1 MRNKGNRKQSK
12 EIKLDHKYNDIEL
25 NSLIYQK
32 AIIYDK
38 RTYFQYYC
46 SLLKQKHLIFFAFF
60 SKNDYNLYMI
70 KLSLFIFIFSL
81 YFTINT
87 FFFNDSILHIIYE
100 NDGKKQLIYSL
111 LNILYSTVISS
122 FISLIVKFLAL
133 SDKKILELKNYKN
146 RKKAL
151 NKSQILIRRLIISF
165 YIYFIISFILLV
177 FFWYFISAFC
187 VVYNNSQLSLI
198 LNAFGSF
205 IISLI
210 YPFGFYLLPGM
221 FRITA
226 LRSKN
231 KSCLYAFANI
241 ISII

>member
-1 MRNKGNRKQSK
+1 
-12 EIKLDHKYNDIEL
+12 
-25 NSLIYQK
+25 
-32 AIIYDK
+32 
-38 RTYFQYYC
+38 
-46 SLLKQKHLIFFAFF
+46 
-60 SKNDYNLYMI
+60 MI
-70 KLSLFIFIFSL
+70 KLSLFIFKLSL

-100 NDGKKQLIYSL
+100 NDRKKQLIYSL

-122 FISLIVKFLAL
+122 FITLIIKFLAL
-133 SDKKILELKNYKN
+133 SDKEILELKNYKN
-146 RKKAL
+146 RKNAL
-151 NKSQILIRRLIISF
+151 NKSQILIKKLIIRF
-165 YIYFIISFILLV
+165 YIYFIMSFILLI

-187 VVYNNSQLSLI
+187 VVYNNSQISLI
-198 LNAFGSF
+198 LNAFSSF

-210 YPFGFYLLPGM
+210 YPFGLYLLPGM

-231 KSCLYAFANI
+231 KSCLYSFGNI